1 LEKASRASRG
11 AVLDDDVGDLS
22 LVARGEDGAGA
33 ECALEV
39 SGVAGGERVLP
50 YLLVEAWCF
59 V

>member
-1 LEKASRASRG
+1 
-11 AVLDDDVGDLS
+11 VLDDDVGDLS

-39 SGVAGGERVLP
+39 SGVAGGERVLS
-50 YLLVEAWCF
+50 YLLVAAWCF